1 LAIPGKA
8 EIEFPIQDLPGI
20 GGNIRI
26 AAAFYTI
33 APPRRTID

>member
-1 LAIPGKA
+1 LPISGKA
-8 EIEFPIQDLPGI
+8 EIELPIQGLPEI